1 MKKLLYSIMTTPELW
16 SSIILFICGLIIVY
30 ILLTRVKDYELPKV
44 AVIVL
49 LIIIVGA
56 SGISQHSLREQ
67 IQPVYVNLPEEWP
80 TIDTDDTDTLLVSLS
95 PNKDTLYTSFLI
107 QGSTDS
113 EVEEEVHNRKLK
125 ALNSHK

>member
-1 MKKLLYSIMTTPELW
+1 MEKLLHSIMTTPELW
-16 SSIILFICGLIIVY
+16 SSIVLFICGLVIIY
-30 ILLTRVKDYELPKV
+30 ILLARIKDYELSKI
-44 AVIVL
+44 AVIMLV
-49 LIIIVGA
+49 IIIVVV

-67 IQPVYVNLPEEWP
+67 IQPVYVDLPEEWP
-80 TIDTDDTDTLLVSLS
+80 AIDTNGTDTLLVSLS

-107 QGSTDS
+107 QGFTDS